1 MKWQIANAVLSS
13 HTRWALK
20 QGFNRYSPS
29 YLGPYENC
37 SLLAYISFYWFTYIL
52 NQIFENVTAKWTS
65 PTKQLFYGQNLQSS
79 QLKTKSAAIAFF
91 CSPFFLLALSF
102 PRFPFPLELFG
113 RKKPCFLAR
122 FHSNGWNFIRFVFKN
137 TAKYVDKISIS
148 DKKSVKD

>member
-91 CSPFFLLALSF
+91 CSPVEYISEKKEPGGRKESFFPPGSF
-102 PRFPFPLELFG
+102 FSPISFSFGAFRAEKNLLFG
-113 RKKPCFLAR
+113 PFSLKWLK
-122 FHSNGWNFIRFVFKN
+122 FH
-137 TAKYVDKISIS
+137 
-148 DKKSVKD
+148 